1 MRLVE
6 RDNVMATSY
15 LKHILEALLAFE
27 SQCFSLLKTKV
38 VDIVTPRYPDISKLL
53 GEKKLALMQGQ
64 RNSMSTVPENLSFDR
79 GFTATDTSIDPQM
92 SWNSIHNVSYLR
104 DPNVSYLR
112 DGRHEG
118 QSGEWGVGQT
128 SASAAQNQGEQN
140 QRKTDHAWSVLSRA
154 THTLEEPQHRPSND
168 FSTDVV
174 RMDSNENNAPDGFIL
189 LNNLSSGTLT
199 RDLNMSPEY
208 GEHEDDDCQIIEHPN
223 TYISIGSSSE
233 QRVSTG
239 GSSDSF
245 GVPSGRGGYA
255 TRDTETRAVS
265 LDGRRISGK
274 RKLFEVTGQSSGAGS
289 SSFNPHA
296 ERSQWHYMPT
306 NPISASNSTISAQAE
321 NEVVNNDR
329 SQPSYPTFRIGVGE
343 AVSASPFSLTAP
355 GTPGSS
361 HRHFRLRVNGSHQQ
375 DPMPGSPYPTDASVG
390 NFDVSSS
397 RRSSR
402 LVLRNRFLDL
412 NPAPEADIG
421 SARGQSDLLHVP
433 SVRLNPQPLLNGASS
448 SRTSRSHAS
457 ALPGQR
463 DAVLYEE
470 PMQRHIPRNISEHPV
485 FLPASERRSS
495 QHPTNWNFAI
505 GNNST
510 AGNVSSTS
518 LVGSSSRVNS
528 AAPSWAQRSYP
539 QYSRRLS
546 ELVRRSLISSTGTD
560 SGGPTSNPAAQPG
573 SSSMSQENAFTEN
586 HMSNSRSTF
595 FERHVDGAFGL
606 PYPLRNLASSS
617 EGRGAVM
624 SEIRR
629 VLDLM
634 RRGEGLRLEDVMLLD
649 HSVFFGMA
657 DIHDRHRD
665 MRLDVDNMSYEE
677 LLALEERIGNVCTGL
692 TEENISSLLKTRR
705 HVDIRAENSVET
717 EPCSICREEY
727 NEGEGIGTLE
737 CGHDFHQECIK
748 QWLMQKNLCPICK
761 TTGLTT
767 K

>member
-1 MRLVE
+1 
-6 RDNVMATSY
+6 
-15 LKHILEALLAFE
+15 
-27 SQCFSLLKTKV
+27 
-38 VDIVTPRYPDISKLL
+38 
-53 GEKKLALMQGQ
+53 MQGQ
-64 RNSMSTVPENLSFDR
+64 RNFISTLPENLSFDR
-79 GFTATDTSIDPQM
+79 GSTATDTSIDPQM
-92 SWNSIHNVSYLR
+92 SWNSIHTSAQNLLQEFRMPLCDPNISYL
-104 DPNVSYLR
+104 L

-118 QSGEWGVGQT
+118 QNGEWSMGQT
-128 SASAAQNQGEQN
+128 SASTTQNQGEQN

-168 FSTDVV
+168 FSTDVI
-174 RMDSNENNAPDGFIL
+174 RMDLNENIAPDGFIL

-199 RDLNMSPEY
+199 RDLNTSPEY
-208 GEHEDDDCQIIEHPN
+208 GDHEDDDCQVVEHPN
-223 TYISIGSSSE
+223 TYVSIGSSSE
-233 QRVSTG
+233 QRVSNG
-239 GSSDSF
+239 GSSDTF
-245 GVPSGRGGYA
+245 GVPSGRGGCA
-255 TRDTETRAVS
+255 TRGTETRAVS
-265 LDGRRISGK
+265 LDGQRISGK
-274 RKLFEVTGQSSGAGS
+274 RKSFEAVGQSSGAGS

-296 ERSQWHYMPT
+296 DRSQWHYMPT
-306 NPISASNSTISAQAE
+306 NPISASNTSISAQAE
-321 NEVVNNDR
+321 NEVVSNDG

-343 AVSASPFSLTAP
+343 AVSASPFSLTAS

-375 DPMPGSPYPTDASVG
+375 DPMPGNPYPTEANIGNLDA
-390 NFDVSSS
+390 SSS

-421 SARGQSDLLHVP
+421 SARGQPDLLHVP

-448 SRTSRSHAS
+448 SRTSRPHAS
-457 ALPGQR
+457 ALSRQR
-463 DAVLYEE
+463 DVLYEE
-470 PMQRHIPRNISEHPV
+470 PMRRHFPRNISEHPV
-485 FLPASERRSS
+485 FVPASERSS
-495 QHPTNWNFAI
+495 SHHPTNWNFAS

-510 AGNVSSTS
+510 AGNVSSTP

-528 AAPSWAQRSYP
+528 AAPSRAQRSYP

-546 ELVRRSLISSTGTD
+546 ELVRRSLISTTGTD
-560 SGGPTSNPAAQPG
+560 SGGPTSNPAAQP
-573 SSSMSQENAFTEN
+573 SSSAMPRENAFTEN
-586 HMSNSRSTF
+586 HVSNSRSAF

-606 PYPLRNLASSS
+606 PYPLRSLASAS
-617 EGRGAVM
+617 EGRGAMM
-624 SEIRR
+624 SEQIRR

-692 TEENISSLLKTRR
+692 TEENISSLLKTHR
-705 HVDIRAENSVET
+705 HVNVRAENSVET

-737 CGHDFHQECIK
+737 CGHDFHQRCIN

-761 TTGLTT
+761 TTGLAA